1 MTDRSRLPLRLAPLL
16 ALLLLGAVVAP
27 ATWAQDQDGGAD
39 GMGEGTDLRSSYDE
53 VLDEEAA
60 LEEAVDLAAT
70 RRARLLVDI
79 ATVQRELDATRAK
92 LDEATRL
99 LQAAVR
105 KRDVARAALRA
116 AQRRLTRATE
126 QLHAQ
131 AVSSYVTGGTDNEML
146 AVLIS
151 SAGDVSA
158 TGRTLSYA
166 TAVVDHQGE
175 VIDAFNAAR
184 RERNRLADRAES
196 AARAATDA
204 RDGLAGV
211 AADQEATQTHLMELA
226 AKEDEAARY
235 QELALQQLRGRKIEI
250 EARVVALE
258 KESDSI
264 GILLAAHQAKQK
276 DYKVG
281 SIEFQPPLEDIDLG
295 SGFGM
300 RVHPILRYE
309 RLHAGVD
316 LERAERHGDPGRRQ
330 GQGGPRRAEGW
341 LRQLRGD
348 LPRVRHRHGVR
359 APVAP
364 LGAAR
369 RQGRGG
375 RRHRRGRLDRPV
387 DRSPPPLR
395 DPGAG
400 CAGRPGELHRPRSR
414 RRSES
419 RRRLTTGPDCASDP
433 SSASTVQNASTRS
446 ARPCRLRTTDQ
457 GPEPAGVTSTSSSP
471 ASGSM

>member
-1 MTDRSRLPLRLAPLL
+1 M
-16 ALLLLGAVVAP
+16 
-27 ATWAQDQDGGAD
+27 
-39 GMGEGTDLRSSYDE
+39 
-53 VLDEEAA
+53 
-60 LEEAVDLAAT
+60 
-70 RRARLLVDI
+70 
-79 ATVQRELDATRAK
+79 
-92 LDEATRL
+92 

-131 AVSSYVTGGTDNEML
+131 AVSSYVAGGTENEML

-196 AARAATDA
+196 AARTATDA

-226 AKEDEAARY
+226 AKEDEAARD

-316 LERAERHGDPGRRQ
+316 LDRAERHSDPGRRQ
-330 GQGGPRRAEGW
+330 GQGGPRRAEGR

-400 CAGRPGELHRPRSR
+400 CARRPGELHRPRSR

-419 RRRLTTGPDCASDP
+419 RRRLTTGPDCASESVERLDR
-433 SSASTVQNASTRS
+433 AERLHVVGTALQAEDD
-446 ARPCRLRTTDQ
+446 RPGAGAGWGHEHLEQPRIRIDVGDVTDLVGHLGEQHEHLVGREREPHGLVVDEGDEAICLGAGGAVWSGGGAVRTTGG
-457 GPEPAGVTSTSSSP
+457 GPGAGAATGSAVV
-471 ASGSM
+471 SGSDRTR